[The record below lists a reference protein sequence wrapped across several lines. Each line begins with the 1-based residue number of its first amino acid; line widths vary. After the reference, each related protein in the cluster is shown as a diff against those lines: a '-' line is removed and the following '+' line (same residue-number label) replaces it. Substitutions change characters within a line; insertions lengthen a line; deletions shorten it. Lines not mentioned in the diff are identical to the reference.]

1 MMGAV
6 NIVMKK
12 KLPFRTW
19 FYFRQG
25 WTTYFAFIF
34 AAVNTLVTTYYL
46 AIKNVPELISIFPTF
61 IAYVLIVVSIGVPLL
76 VVIGY
81 IHYKK
86 SSAYAAEADINVESY
101 PYFYKL
107 QPGWNQEVVFP
118 LYAVLMQA
126 LVKIS
131 KNENLTDKEIEEIK
145 SLNEK
150 LDILIRGGYVG
161 SHREKKDQ
169 PQK

>member
-1 MMGAV
+1 MGAI

-61 IAYVLIVVSIGVPLL
+61 VAYVLIVVSIGVPLL

-81 IHYKK
+81 IHFKK
-86 SSAYAAEADINVESY
+86 SS
-101 PYFYKL
+101 
-107 QPGWNQEVVFP
+107 
-118 LYAVLMQA
+118 
-126 LVKIS
+126 
-131 KNENLTDKEIEEIK
+131 EIG
-145 SLNEK
+145 
-150 LDILIRGGYVG
+150 RAHV
-161 SHREKKDQ
+161 
-169 PQK
+169 

>member
-1 MMGAV
+1 
-6 NIVMKK
+6 MKK

-46 AIKNVPELISIFPTF
+46 AIENIPALKSVFPTF
-61 IAYVLIVVSIGVPLL
+61 YAYVLVAICAGIPLL
-76 VVIGY
+76 VAIGY
-81 IHYKK
+81 VHYKK

-118 LYAVLMQA
+118 LYAVLMQV

-131 KNENLTDKEIEEIK
+131 KNEKLTDKEIEEIK

-150 LDILIRGGYVG
+150 LDTLIRGGYVG
-161 SHREKKDQ
+161 SHREKKDPTQ
-169 PQK
+169 QTF

>member
-1 MMGAV
+1 
-6 NIVMKK
+6 MKK

-46 AIKNVPELISIFPTF
+46 AIENIPALKSIFPTF
-61 IAYVLIVVSIGVPLL
+61 FVYVIIVVGIGVPLL
-76 VVIGY
+76 VIIGY

-86 SSAYAAEADINVESY
+86 SSAYSAEADINVESY

-107 QPGWNQEVVFP
+107 PPGWNQEVVFP
-118 LYAVLMQA
+118 LYSIMMQL

-131 KNENLTDKEIEEIK
+131 NNEKLTDKEIKEIK
-145 SLNEK
+145 NLEEK
-150 LDILIRGGYVG
+150 LDLLTRGGYVG
-161 SHREKKDQ
+161 SHREKKDPAQ
-169 PQK
+169 Q

>member
-1 MMGAV
+1 
-6 NIVMKK
+6 MKK

-46 AIKNVPELISIFPTF
+46 AIENIPALKSIFPTF
-61 IAYVLIVVSIGVPLL
+61 FVYVIIVVGIGVPLL
-76 VVIGY
+76 VIIGY

-86 SSAYAAEADINVESY
+86 SSAYSAEADINVESY

-107 QPGWNQEVVFP
+107 PPGWNQEVVFP
-118 LYAVLMQA
+118 MYLMMTQL

-131 KNENLTDKEIEEIK
+131 NNEKLTDKEIKEIK
-145 SLNEK
+145 NLEEK
-150 LDILIRGGYVG
+150 LDLLTRGGYVG
-161 SHREKKDQ
+161 SHREKKDPSQ
-169 PQK
+169 Q

>member
-1 MMGAV
+1 
-6 NIVMKK
+6 MKK

-46 AIKNVPELISIFPTF
+46 AIENIPTLKSIFPTF
-61 IAYVLIVVSIGVPLL
+61 YVYVIIVVGIGVPLL
-76 VVIGY
+76 VIIGY

-86 SSAYAAEADINVESY
+86 SSAYSAEADINVESY

-107 QPGWNQEVVFP
+107 PPGWNQEVVFP
-118 LYAVLMQA
+118 LYSTIMQL

-131 KNENLTDKEIEEIK
+131 NNEKLTDKEINEIK
-145 SLNEK
+145 NLEEK
-150 LDILIRGGYVG
+150 LDLLTRGGYVG
-161 SHREKKDQ
+161 SHREKKDPAQ
-169 PQK
+169 Q

>member
-1 MMGAV
+1 
-6 NIVMKK
+6 MKR

-46 AIKNVPELISIFPTF
+46 AIENMPTLKSVFPAF
-61 IAYVLIVVSIGVPLL
+61 YIYVLMVVGIGVPLL
-76 VVIGY
+76 VLVGY

-101 PYFYKL
+101 PYWYKIP
-107 QPGWNQEVVFP
+107 PGWNQEVVFP
-118 LYAVLMQA
+118 LYAMMAQL

-131 KNENLTDKEIEEIK
+131 KNEKLTDKEIEEIK
-145 SLNEK
+145 NIESK
-150 LDILIRGGYVG
+150 LDLLIRGGYVG
-161 SHREKKDQ
+161 SHREKKDG
-169 PQK
+169 PT

>member
-1 MMGAV
+1 
-6 NIVMKK
+6 MKK

-46 AIKNVPELISIFPTF
+46 AIENIPSLKSIFPTF
-61 IAYVLIVVSIGVPLL
+61 FVYVIVVVGIGVPVL
-76 VVIGY
+76 VLIGY

-86 SSAYAAEADINVESY
+86 SSAYSAEADINVESY

-107 QPGWNQEVVFP
+107 PPGWNQEVVFP
-118 LYAVLMQA
+118 LYSIMTQL
-126 LVKIS
+126 LIKIS
-131 KNENLTDKEIEEIK
+131 N
-145 SLNEK
+145 NEK
-150 LDILIRGGYVG
+150 LTEEEIEKIKMLEKNIDILIKGGYVG
-161 SHREKKDQ
+161 SHREKNNV
-169 PQK
+169 